1 MSEVNQL
8 DKLKEQAN
16 QLGIEYPNNTTI
28 KSLKKRITD
37 HLNQETIEETKEQYT
52 NLYQENM
59 KLVKVIITP
68 VDSAKRDYQGEYFSV
83 GNDVLGTVTRF
94 VPFNEEWMIEEIL
107 AKHIESKQYQ
117 HITTKRSRDNRNE
130 TLDSRLVP
138 AYNVQRLP
146 LPTKEELAELKRI
159 QEARQGVE

>member
-8 DKLKEQAN
+8 DKLKERAN